1 MQLQL
6 NINDLKANIFLELL
20 EVFKKDNMINDYKII
35 SNDKNTYDD
44 EVLNDLTMLSNSI
57 NNAKNGLG
65 NKTSTIVT
73 IKNV

>member
-73 IKNV
+73 IKNA